1 MDNKKMAI
9 GTYGYIDELKKKS
22 KSNMIVYFVFAVGLL
37 AASFLIMKTLLS
49 AFTVGAIAMII
60 PAFQGFKQ
68 HMYISGFSSCPEHEY
83 KKISDLVTGKLYIV
97 LLSDLVL
104 TGSSGDMML
113 NMAVIYNNNIYGYA
127 PEQKTS
133 VDQIEA
139 LLAQILEEAQISTKK
154 PVVHTDFQE
163 FEDMIMLL
171 SANEPSVQ
179 QDVGRIYHQI
189 ESYCL

>member
-37 AASFLIMKTLLS
+37 AASFLIMKTVLS
-49 AFTVGAIAMII
+49 AFTVAAIAMLI

-83 KKISDLVTGKLYIV
+83 QKISDLVTGKLYIV

-127 PEQKTS
+127 PVQKTS

>member
-1 MDNKKMAI
+1 MAI

-22 KSNMIVYFVFAVGLL
+22 RSNMIVYFVFAIGLL
-37 AASFLIMKTLLS
+37 AASFLIMKTMLS
-49 AFTVGAIAMII
+49 AFTVGAIAMLI

-68 HMYISGFSSCPEHEY
+68 HMYIKGFNSCPEHEY

-104 TGSSGDMML
+104 TGPTGDMML

-127 PEQKTS
+127 PKQNHSAE
-133 VDQIEA
+133 DIEA
-139 LLAQILEEAQISTKK
+139 LLAQMLEEEHISTKK
-154 PVVHTDFQE
+154 PVVHNDFEE
-163 FEDMIMLL
+163 FEDMILL
-171 SANEPSVQ
+171 LAANEPSIQ

>member
-68 HMYISGFSSCPEHEY
+68 HMYISGFSNCPEHEY

-171 SANEPSVQ
+171 AANEPSVQ

>member
-83 KKISDLVTGKLYIV
+83 QIISDLVTGKLYIV

-171 SANEPSVQ
+171 AANEPSVQ